1 MFIPLLGQQ
10 HTSSPKNPQKALPH
24 AMAPAFVLQQDIIF
38 PHLIHDMVDL
48 YSYNHGVMQSV
59 KHKILNIEWYPH
71 VKLLLGRDFAGN
83 AHLRRLPRCMMFE
96 GLAVGYQDICV
107 LYIYVLDTYILY
119 IYM

>member
-48 YSYNHGVMQSV
+48 YSYNCLTITYYVGVCFFWWFLT
-59 KHKILNIEWYPH
+59 IWLH
-71 VKLLLGRDFAGN
+71 VIF
-83 AHLRRLPRCMMFE
+83 
-96 GLAVGYQDICV
+96 
-107 LYIYVLDTYILY
+107 
-119 IYM
+119 